1 MAGKIHAIL
10 ARGHTKGRDL
20 FDLSWYLTHPDRPVP
35 NFKLLAA
42 ALEQTGWD
50 GARVDETSWK
60 TVLAEF
66 IGKLDWQAVVRDVD
80 PFLEDFRD
88 RRLLER
94 DLLLGELR
102 R

>member
-1 MAGKIHAIL
+1 MYIIYDILVTL
-10 ARGHTKGRDL
+10 ARFPKPRRPSEPERDVA
-20 FDLSWYLTHPDRPVP
+20 RPVP
-35 NFKLLAA
+35 NFELLAA

-50 GARVDETSWK
+50 DARVDETSWK
-60 TVLAEF
+60 TVVAGF

-80 PFLEDFRD
+80 PFLEDSRD